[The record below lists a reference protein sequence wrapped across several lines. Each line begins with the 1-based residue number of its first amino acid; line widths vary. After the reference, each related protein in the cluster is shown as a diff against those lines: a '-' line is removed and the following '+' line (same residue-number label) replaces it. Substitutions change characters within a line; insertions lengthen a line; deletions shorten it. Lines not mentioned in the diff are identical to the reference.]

1 MRKAHEVANKSFKKR
16 KKISFFN
23 VAIFGFLIYFVY
35 TFFNQ
40 QIQINNYNSKID
52 VYKSDIENKN
62 KLVSYYNEQ
71 KTNIETDQYIEDVAR
86 DTLGY
91 VKPYEKIFVDANK

>member
-1 MRKAHEVANKSFKKR
+1 M
-16 KKISFFN
+16 
-23 VAIFGFLIYFVY
+23 
-35 TFFNQ
+35 
-40 QIQINNYNSKID
+40 
-52 VYKSDIENKN
+52 YKSDIENKN